1 MPVYGTFKN
10 AFKLREVFQVAHL
23 NILIEGDVGARQ
35 PGGVREREREG
46 MGMVWK
52 GAAAIVLLLLCLCP
66 GIFPFWRVQ
75 TAELFF
81 LLQLPPQG
89 RSRAGVGGGDQ
100 QQGRSRSRLSAL
112 LSSTICECIFYAANN
127 LIKILCVC
135 LGHIKVII
143 EGRFHLLTPSSTP
156 LTTLRCHASDC

>member
-1 MPVYGTFKN
+1 MWEQDSQGVQGKERGHGYG
-10 AFKLREVFQVAHL
+10 L
-23 NILIEGDVGARQ
+23 EG
-35 PGGVREREREG
+35 
-46 MGMVWK
+46 

-75 TAELFF
+75 TAEFFF

-89 RSRAGVGGGDQ
+89 RSRAGVGEDQ

-135 LGHIKVII
+135 LGPIKVII